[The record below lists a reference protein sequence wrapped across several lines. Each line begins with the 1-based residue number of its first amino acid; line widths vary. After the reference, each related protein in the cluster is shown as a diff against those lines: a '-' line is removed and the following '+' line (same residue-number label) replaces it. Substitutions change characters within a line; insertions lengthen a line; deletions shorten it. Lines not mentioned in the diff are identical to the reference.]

1 MKNDR
6 HDWLRAATKVPLLIA
21 GLAFASAA
29 FAHVFPQKQE
39 PGAGATV
46 ASPAQVRVIFD
57 GPLEPSF
64 RLADGDRRERQA
76 GQHGEVR
83 SRHPS
88 DGGDG
93 SAVAAA
99 RGRSLHRALGSRS
112 LRRASH
118 ARRLRIRREVARNSD
133 APRHRKNDGSA
144 CPLPAPREAYRSG
157 LFWCRS

>member
-6 HDWLRAATKVPLLIA
+6 HDWLRAAAKMPLLIA

-64 RLADGDRRERQA
+64 SSLTVTDASGKQVNAQKAAVDEHQPALIAVPLPPLEA
-76 GQHGEVR
+76 GQYTVHWVAVA
-83 SRHPS
+83 S
-88 DGGDG
+88 DGHSTHGDY
-93 SAVAAA
+93 AFNV
-99 RGRSLHRALGSRS
+99 
-112 LRRASH
+112 
-118 ARRLRIRREVARNSD
+118 
-133 APRHRKNDGSA
+133 K
-144 CPLPAPREAYRSG
+144 
-157 LFWCRS
+157 